1 MQSMNKND
9 GQSMIRQMNA
19 AMIALLVTPEL
30 DNGAEAVIAKINEM
44 AQGDQKTANLAML
57 ILTTSINQAKGR

>member
-9 GQSMIRQMNA
+9 GKSMIRQMNA
-19 AMIALLVTPEL
+19 AMIALLVASEI